1 MKKKREIFS
10 PFGDRMRLR
19 IRRMKLTVLMIF
31 LVMASF
37 GNSFSQ
43 VTLSLHFDKANIHD
57 VLGSIEQKTD
67 YIFLYKDDIL
77 NGSKEITIDFKD
89 AGFEEVLK
97 AICDQSN
104 IDFEVREH
112 QIILK
117 EKAIVPMTPEQQQS
131 QKKRSISGNV
141 TDEKGQPLPGVSV
154 VVKGTTT
161 GTITDSDG
169 NFTLQVIP
177 AAKELVLSFVG
188 MKKVEI
194 AIGGKSTI
202 NMTLVEDVVGL
213 EDVVAVGYGTQ
224 RKANLTGSVA
234 SVNAQELSKR
244 PAANVQNLLQGKV
257 SGLQVTQN
265 SAKPGDDGATMRI
278 RGYGTFSS
286 SGSDPLVLVNGVQGD
301 LTNLDPNDIES
312 VSVLKDAASG
322 AIYGARAANGVIL
335 VTTKKGKAEALTI
348 EYHTNFQAQEAT
360 RLPKLLTNSAD
371 YMTYWNQAR
380 IRGGA
385 TPYFAQADIDAYRNS
400 NDPVKYPNFNWIDY
414 MFHTGY
420 AQNHHLNVSGGNEKT
435 TFNMSL
441 GYLDQSGIAGI
452 YDFKKYNVLLSVDS
466 KVKDWIAI
474 GGNIQMVKKDIL
486 ESNYN
491 ESDEF
496 ILGIYGS
503 GPNYTPTFKLPD
515 GSTGYAARYSSS
527 IGEWTVRNPE
537 SISASGALKQNRYN
551 VSSQFHVDIKL
562 SKDLM
567 WYSKGAVG
575 FDNNFSKLN
584 EHSVN
589 NYYFKDGTY
598 AHNNGTWHLGVNDNM
613 TQNLLTTLYSTLNYN
628 KLINGVHNV
637 SAMAGYNQESNF
649 YRRLQGAR
657 TTFPTYTIIELAA
670 GSALNQTTYGTANEW
685 AIQSLFGRLS
695 YDYKGKYL
703 LEANARYDGTSRISS
718 DNRWGLFPSLSSA
731 WRLSQESFMKKYR
744 WIDNMKLRASW
755 GKLGNQN
762 VGLYPYQELLTTT
775 SYPFNALNPAVVMS
789 RLVDKNLKWET
800 TTVTDFGVDLSV
812 KNGLFS
818 LTADW
823 FNKVTD
829 DILYNIPVPA
839 SVGLLSPTVNYGKMK
854 NTGWEFEVGHANKV
868 GEFKYNISFN
878 LTTIKNEVLRVL
890 TPSYGGTIIKEG
902 LPFNSFYL
910 TQFDGIFQNQAE
922 IDAAPKHPFNPKPGD
937 LKYKDQN
944 GDGIIDAKD
953 RVVVDG
959 AYPKFYYGGSLNLS
973 WKNFDFTAFFQ
984 GVAGQKFYV
993 GGSGWGLSPFVQGS
1007 APRLDF
1013 IKNMWTGEG
1022 STNSQPAMY
1031 YAGYQPVTG
1040 TASTFWLL
1048 NSSYLRLKNIAIGY
1062 NLPKKLTQKIGLK
1075 DIRVY
1080 MSGDNL
1086 VTITKYPGADP
1097 EGAASVGRFSAYPQ
1111 VAIYTLGVKVK
1122 L

>member
-1 MKKKREIFS
+1 MNLVGFIHCPKMIKLNLCKIMKKKLEKNGHLIF
-10 PFGDRMRLR
+10 
-19 IRRMKLTVLMIF
+19 
-31 LVMASF
+31 MASLEDF
-37 GNSFSQ
+37 FRKTKVAFRLICFMCLIISVGITNSAYAQ
-43 VTLSLHFDKANIHD
+43 QAGKKINGKI
-57 VLGSIEQKTD
+57 TD
-67 YIFLYKDDIL
+67 N
-77 NGSKEITIDFKD
+77 NGL
-89 AGFEEVLK
+89 A
-97 AICDQSN
+97 
-104 IDFEVREH
+104 
-112 QIILK
+112 
-117 EKAIVPMTPEQQQS
+117 
-131 QKKRSISGNV
+131 
-141 TDEKGQPLPGVSV
+141 LPGASV
-154 VVKGTTT
+154 VVKGTTS
-161 GTITDSDG
+161 GTVSDAEG
-169 NFTLQVIP
+169 AYSLNVP
-177 AAKELVLSFVG
+177 VSAKSLIISFIG
-188 MKKVEI
+188 MKNQEVV
-194 AIGGKSTI
+194 IGNKTTI
-202 NMTLVEDVVGL
+202 NISMETESIGL
-213 EDVVAVGYGTQ
+213 DEVVAVGYGTQ
-224 RKANLTGSVA
+224 KKANLTGSVA
-234 SVNAQELSKR
+234 TVNAQELSKR
-244 PAANVQNLLQGKV
+244 PATNVQNLLQGKV
-257 SGLQVTQN
+257 SGLQVTQS

-301 LTNLDPNDIES
+301 LSNLDPNDIES

-335 VTTKKGKAEALTI
+335 VTTKKGKSEDLVI
-348 EYHTNFQAQEAT
+348 EYNANMQAQEAT

-380 IRGGA
+380 IRGGG
-385 TPYFAQADIDAYRNS
+385 TPYFAQADIDAFRNS
-400 NDPVKYPNFNWIDY
+400 NDPVKYPNFNWVDY
-414 MFHTGY
+414 MFHTAY

-441 GYLDQSGIAGI
+441 GYVDQGGITGI
-452 YDFKKYNVLLSVDS
+452 YDFKKYNVLLSVDT
-466 KVKDWIAI
+466 KVKDWITI

-486 ESNYN
+486 ESNFN

-496 ILGIYGS
+496 ILAIYGS

-515 GSTGYAARYSSS
+515 GSTGYGARYSSS

-537 SISASGALKQNRYN
+537 SITASGKLKQNRYN

-567 WYSKGAVG
+567 WYTKGAFG
-575 FDNNFSKLN
+575 FDNNFSKLD
-584 EHSVN
+584 EHNVN

-598 AHNNGTWHLGVNDNM
+598 AHNNATWHLGVNDNM

-628 KLINGVHNV
+628 KLINGVHNIT
-637 SAMAGYNQESNF
+637 ALAGYNQESNF
-649 YRRLQGAR
+649 YRQLQGTK
-657 TTFPTYTIIELAA
+657 TTFPTTTITELAA

-685 AIQSLFGRLS
+685 AIQSLFGRLA

-703 LEANARYDGTSRISS
+703 IEANARYDGTSRISS
-718 DNRWGLFPSLSSA
+718 DTRWGLFPSLSSA
-731 WRLSQESFMKKYR
+731 WRLSQESFMKKYT

-762 VGLYPYQELLTTT
+762 VGLYPYQELLSTT
-775 SYPFNALNPAVVMS
+775 SYPFNALDPAVLMT
-789 RLVDKNLKWET
+789 RLVDKSLKWET

-818 LTADW
+818 ITADW
-823 FNKVTD
+823 FDKVTD

-839 SVGLLSPTVNYGKMK
+839 SVGLSAPTVNYGKMK

-868 GEFKYNISFN
+868 GEFKYNVTFN
-878 LTTIKNEVLRVL
+878 LSTFKNEVLRVL
-890 TPSYGGTIIKEG
+890 TPSYGNTIIKEG
-902 LPFNSFYL
+902 LPFNAFYL
-910 TQFDGIFQNQAE
+910 IQFDGIFQNQAE

-937 LKYKDQN
+937 LKYKDQLTVDSN
-944 GDGIIDAKD
+944 GDGIMDKGDGIIDSKD

-959 AYPKFYYGGSLNLS
+959 AYPKFYYGGSVNLS
-973 WKNFDFTAFFQ
+973 WKNFDLTAFFQ

-993 GGSGWGLSPFVQGS
+993 GGQGWGLTPYIQGTPPS
-1007 APRLDF
+1007 LDF
-1013 IKNMWTGEG
+1013 IKHMWTGEG

-1031 YAGYQPVTG
+1031 YNGYQPVTG

-1048 NSSYLRLKNIAIGY
+1048 NSSYLRLKNLAIGY
-1062 NLPKKLTQKIGLK
+1062 NLPKNLAQKIGLK

-1086 VTITKYPGADP
+1086 LTITKYPGADP
-1097 EGAASVGRFSAYPQ
+1097 ERASNSGRFSAYPQ